1 MIKSAHSILGLTLG
15 FWKRPFSQAQHS
27 PLPSDATLPT
37 KMQSGRSACFLTVHL
52 STQHSWHT
60 SALFLPLYQLDGFY
74 RRIQWWAS
82 WGIICS
88 EQKAKV
94 RERGAAEIC
103 PLHCS
108 HIVCALPFFFFLLL
122 LAHFIL
128 LSPSFLFFSLP
139 VSPSAAK
146 WHPSIDCFSDWFA
159 CVWPPSFSGA
169 IHRQCWSRMPGSW
182 RVDIRETVTRGCALI
197 DFPLEWIKSASG

>member
-27 PLPSDATLPT
+27 PLQSDATLPT
-37 KMQSGRSACFLTVHL
+37 KEAIGRSVCFLTVHL
-52 STQHSWHT
+52 STQHSWHA
-60 SALFLPLYQLDGFY
+60 SALFLPLYQLDGYY
-74 RRIQWWAS
+74 RCIQWWAS

-108 HIVCALPFFFFLLL
+108 QILFFIILFSSFYPPLTPILLFFLFLSICLEMTPKHPLL
-122 LAHFIL
+122 LRLICLCVTSL
-128 LSPSFLFFSLP
+128 L
-139 VSPSAAK
+139 
-146 WHPSIDCFSDWFA
+146 
-159 CVWPPSFSGA
+159 
-169 IHRQCWSRMPGSW
+169 
-182 RVDIRETVTRGCALI
+182 
-197 DFPLEWIKSASG
+197 

>member
-52 STQHSWHT
+52 STQHSWHA

-82 WGIICS
+82 WGIIRS

-94 RERGAAEIC
+94 RERGAAEIG

-108 HIVCALPFFFFLLL
+108 HIFLFFFVALFSSFYPPLTLIPFFFSLCLSLHLLL
-122 LAHFIL
+122 NDTQALTASPTDLPACDLPPLVEPFTGSAEVECLAL
-128 LSPSFLFFSLP
+128 
-139 VSPSAAK
+139 
-146 WHPSIDCFSDWFA
+146 
-159 CVWPPSFSGA
+159 G
-169 IHRQCWSRMPGSW
+169 G
-182 RVDIRETVTRGCALI
+182 
-197 DFPLEWIKSASG
+197 